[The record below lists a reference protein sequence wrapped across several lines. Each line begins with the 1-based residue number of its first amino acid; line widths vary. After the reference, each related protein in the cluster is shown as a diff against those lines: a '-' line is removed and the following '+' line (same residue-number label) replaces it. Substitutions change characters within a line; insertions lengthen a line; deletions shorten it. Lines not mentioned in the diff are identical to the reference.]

1 MGLLKR
7 KITTFAL
14 LLMSMIG
21 LALLLYPSVANAWNE
36 RHSTRIISSYV
47 NELDNVGSQEYAE
60 MWAAALAF
68 NEKVSSLPGYVLPE
82 SMYEEYESVLN
93 LAGLGIMG
101 YVEIPKLRTNLPI
114 YHGTSDSVLQSGC
127 GHIEW
132 TNLPIGGE
140 STHCAISGHRGLS
153 SARIL
158 TDLPTMQRGDE
169 FCVRVLDELM
179 TYEVDQIV
187 TVLPWELSD
196 LRAEMGEDYFTLI
209 TCTPYAVNTHR
220 LLVRGHRVA
229 NGENARRV
237 LVPADAVR
245 IEPLLVAPILAI
257 PVLMALI
264 TLVFVAPVRTDT
276 LPRKEEEDG

>member
-1 MGLLKR
+1 MISL
-7 KITTFAL
+7 
-14 LLMSMIG
+14 IG
-21 LALLLYPSVANAWNE
+21 LSLLLYPSVSNAWNE
-36 RHSTRIISSYV
+36 RHSTRIITEYV
-47 NELDNVGSQEYAE
+47 NELDNVGNQEYAA

-68 NEKVSSLPGYVLPE
+68 NEKVTSLPGYELPE
-82 SMYEEYESVLN
+82 SLRAEYESVLN

-158 TDLPTMQRGDE
+158 TDLPMMQRGDE
-169 FCVRVLDELM
+169 FYVRVLDELM

-187 TVLPWELSD
+187 TVLPWELND
-196 LRAEMGEDYFTLI
+196 LRSEMGEDYFTLI

-220 LLVRGHRVA
+220 LLVRGHRIA
-229 NGENARRV
+229 NGVNARRV

-245 IEPLLVAPILAI
+245 IEPMLVAPIMAI
-257 PVLMALI
+257 PILMALI
-264 TLVFVAPVRTDT
+264 MLVFFAPARIDT
-276 LPRKEEEDG
+276 LPRKEEEDD